1 MYVKVGLRESS
12 NVHFHFTC
20 EISLIVPVSIFTED
34 KMSFLFKTK
43 RYLTEEWTLLVGFIC
58 SSCHSQC
65 LCLLNEDFVFTWMNV
80 ELCLVYEWVKQEIP
94 LPPLVP
100 GSVKSLTSD
109 LYLPVA
115 WWHVVLSPSAYTQI
129 STQVIV
135 LNRFDNFEISIYHF
149 NFSSIEIYDM
159 ASKKSTELILS
170 MFWQTPTKLWH
181 LKQQW
186 KGPRTLG
193 TASVLQ
199 VESHSHMADSV
210 SHHFLTNCS
219 LSAWAEK
226 R

>member
-1 MYVKVGLRESS
+1 MYVKVSLRESA

-20 EISLIVPVSIFTED
+20 ENSLTVPVSIYTED
-34 KMSFLFKTK
+34 KMSVSFKTK
-43 RYLTEEWTLLVGFIC
+43 KTEEWTLLVGFIC

-65 LCLLNEDFVFTWMNV
+65 FSVLLNEDFVFTRMNV
-80 ELCLVYEWVKQEIP
+80 ELCFVYEWVKQEIPP

-115 WWHVVLSPSAYTQI
+115 WWHVVLSPSANTQLI
-129 STQVIV
+129 AQVIV
-135 LNRFDNFEISIYHF
+135 LNRSDKMRNTYFKV

-159 ASKKSTELILS
+159 ASKKSTQLLLS

-186 KGPRTLG
+186 KALTPWEQPACCR
-193 TASVLQ
+193 
-199 VESHSHMADSV
+199 V
-210 SHHFLTNCS
+210 SHTVTWLIQCHITSSLTA
-219 LSAWAEK
+219 LWVLGAEK

>member
-1 MYVKVGLRESS
+1 MSKWVWERAQTFTFTSLVKTL
-12 NVHFHFTC
+12 T
-20 EISLIVPVSIFTED
+20 VPVSIFTED
-34 KMSFLFKTK
+34 KMSVSFKTK
-43 RYLTEEWTLLVGFIC
+43 KTEEWTLLVGFIC

-65 LCLLNEDFVFTWMNV
+65 FSVLLNEDFVFTWMNV
-80 ELCLVYEWVKQEIP
+80 ELCLVYEWVKQEIPP

-115 WWHVVLSPSAYTQI
+115 WWHVVLSPSANTQL
-129 STQVIV
+129 SAQVIV
-135 LNRFDNFEISIYHF
+135 LNRSDKMRNTYFKV

-159 ASKKSTELILS
+159 ASKKSTELLLS

-199 VESHSHMADSV
+199 GESHSHMADSV
-210 SHHFLTNCS
+210 SHHFLTDCS
-219 LSAWAEK
+219 LSAWSRKALT
-226 R
+226 